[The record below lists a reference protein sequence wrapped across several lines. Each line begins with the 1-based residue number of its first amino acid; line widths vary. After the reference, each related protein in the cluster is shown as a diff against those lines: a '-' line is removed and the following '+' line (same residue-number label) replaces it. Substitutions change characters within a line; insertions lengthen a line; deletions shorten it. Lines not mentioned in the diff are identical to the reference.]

1 MHTGGEIFPN
11 EIESCVE
18 MSCHLQSCLQE
29 PLSSKVIGS
38 DEKQQVVR
46 GQHEVA
52 IKGKGRD
59 AYNEM
64 FSREQ

>member
-1 MHTGGEIFPN
+1 
-11 EIESCVE
+11 
-18 MSCHLQSCLQE
+18 MSSHVQSCLQE
-29 PLSSKVIGS
+29 PLSPKMIGS
-38 DEKQQVVR
+38 GEKQQVFYSVR

-64 FSREQ
+64 FSREQRVLRMELIV